1 MKQKIFDATNGGL
14 DIILYYYPQ
23 AREVVEGRAKHFKM
37 RAAERTA
44 STTVKKFGQLWYVTD
59 FGDDQTARNAIDLT
73 MREENINFSQ
83 ALYLLADRFNVD
95 CGFKPEVNK
104 PDITTR
110 TPHEDETE
118 GSITWDAKKEPEES
132 DLQALGTY
140 VKAETLQRGL
150 LEAATRKPDLI
161 ILDLGLPDG
170 DGIEFIRDLRQWSAV
185 PVIVLSARSEESDKI
200 AALDAGA
207 DDYLSKPFGIGELQ
221 ARLRVALRRH
231 SATTAP
237 DPLVKFSDVT
247 VDLAARVIHRGEEEV
262 HLTPIEF
269 RLLAVLLNN
278 AGKVLTQRQLL
289 NQVWG
294 PNAVEHSH
302 YLRIYMGH
310 LRQKLEQDPARP
322 RHFITETGIGYRF
335 ML

>member
-1 MKQKIFDATNGGL
+1 VINVL
-14 DIILYYYPQ
+14 I
-23 AREVVEGRAKHFKM
+23 VEDEHAISRFL
-37 RAAERTA
+37 RTA
-44 STTVKKFGQLWYVTD
+44 LE
-59 FGDDQTARNAIDLT
+59 GDGLRV
-73 MREENINFSQ
+73 
-83 ALYLLADRFNVD
+83 Y
-95 CGFKPEVNK
+95 
-104 PDITTR
+104 
-110 TPHEDETE
+110 
-118 GSITWDAKKEPEES
+118 DA
-132 DLQALGTY
+132 G
-140 VKAETLQRGL
+140 TLQRGL
-150 LEAATRKPDLI
+150 LEAATRKPDLV

-170 DGIEFIRDLRQWSAV
+170 DGIDFIREVRQWSQM
-185 PVIVLSARSEESDKI
+185 PIIVLSARTEETDKI

-231 SATTAP
+231 SATAP
-237 DPLVKFSDVT
+237 AEPVFTFSDIQ
-247 VDLAARVIHRGEEEV
+247 VDLAARRILRGTHEI

-278 AGKVLTQRQLL
+278 HGKVLTQRQLL

-310 LRQKLEQDPARP
+310 LRQKLEADPARP
-322 RHFITETGIGYRF
+322 LHLLTETGIGYRF

>member
-1 MKQKIFDATNGGL
+1 MI
-14 DIILYYYPQ
+14 
-23 AREVVEGRAKHFKM
+23 VEDEHAIRRFL
-37 RAAERTA
+37 RTA
-44 STTVKKFGQLWYVTD
+44 L
-59 FGDDQTARNAIDLT
+59 
-73 MREENINFSQ
+73 E
-83 ALYLLADRFNVD
+83 ADGLRVY
-95 CGFKPEVNK
+95 E
-104 PDITTR
+104 
-110 TPHEDETE
+110 
-118 GSITWDAKKEPEES
+118 
-132 DLQALGTY
+132 
-140 VKAETLQRGL
+140 AETLQRGL

-170 DGIEFIRDLRQWSAV
+170 DGIDFIRDLRQWSAI

-231 SATTAP
+231 ASGASP
-237 DPLVKFSDVT
+237 EPVVHFSNVK
-247 VDLAARVIHRGEEEV
+247 VDIAARLVHRGDEEI

-310 LRQKLEQDPARP
+310 LRQKLELDPARP
-322 RHFITETGIGYRF
+322 RHFLTETGIGYRF
-335 ML
+335 MP

>member
-1 MKQKIFDATNGGL
+1 MTNVL
-14 DIILYYYPQ
+14 IVEDEQ
-23 AREVVEGRAKHFKM
+23 AIRRFL
-37 RAAERTA
+37 RTA
-44 STTVKKFGQLWYVTD
+44 LE
-59 FGDDQTARNAIDLT
+59 GDG
-73 MREENINFSQ
+73 MRVFE
-83 ALYLLADRFNVD
+83 
-95 CGFKPEVNK
+95 
-104 PDITTR
+104 
-110 TPHEDETE
+110 
-118 GSITWDAKKEPEES
+118 
-132 DLQALGTY
+132 
-140 VKAETLQRGL
+140 AETLQRGL

-231 SATTAP
+231 SATTTP

-289 NQVWG
+289 NQVWDQTRSNTATICVFIWG
-294 PNAVEHSH
+294 ICDKNWSKIP
-302 YLRIYMGH
+302 
-310 LRQKLEQDPARP
+310 PAP
-322 RHFITETGIGYRF
+322 AILLLKPVLGIGLCHELLFNKYA
-335 ML
+335 